1 MLARHGKHVFG
12 AMAKAAQKVRLGWC
26 RRLRL
31 QRDPLECL
39 VFCLLVVNL
48 ALGHALRVRLVQ
60 LGGGHTGSLRILK
73 YKGTIPNKNQPSY
86 SSLLGPFSLI
96 HIL

>member
-12 AMAKAAQKVRLGWC
+12 AMAKAAQEVWLGWC
-26 RRLRL
+26 SRLRL
-31 QRDPLECL
+31 QRDPMESL